1 MPNKANKPA
10 VDESWSTLY
19 SADTAHLP
27 ADGSKGAVVVG
38 DDRPFVPKK
47 SGQDAS

>member
-1 MPNKANKPA
+1 MSNKENKPTTH
-10 VDESWSTLY
+10 DSWSALNPT
-19 SADTAHLP
+19 DTAHLP

-47 SGQDAS
+47 S